1 MNPSVK
7 TKTLIQEIAEWSS
20 ALKFDEIPGRVI
32 EKAKLQILSV
42 LAAIH
47 SSAQTRAGKILID
60 TAKEFYG
67 PGKSTL
73 LPSGE
78 KASLSAAALSWAGL
92 SVAQD
97 YDCYLLFGHTGHS
110 AVSASLLTGE
120 FCDADAKEM
129 LCAQVIAN
137 EIEGRI
143 GASVLLGPHN
153 GQSWSFIHL
162 IGAAASASRLLG
174 LDAAKT
180 SQALAISF
188 YQPTYV
194 LIPGFMGPDSKLLT
208 SATPTMIGM
217 QAAFLARKG
226 FTGALDILENHQ
238 GFFNHFAYY
247 PLPMMV
253 SGLGKTWVTDT
264 LAYKIY
270 PGCAYID
277 TAVDSMFAIIDQYK
291 KDAGEDLD
299 ADQIDQIMVE
309 ATALTVEMDNLSKVG
324 ISFDP
329 LNPVSINFSIPGN
342 IALALI
348 HGKLSGAELREENL
362 EQDPDRIMKL
372 ANKVRLVHNLEMTVE
387 MMQKM
392 NPALRIPELFRE
404 LSLLKL
410 YQAQRRINRQYGRR
424 MGLEWQEL
432 KKFLQKQGKTL
443 FNDLERGVRMR
454 LGNWLIRAP
463 GEKWSWSL
471 ADADLENFT
480 MPFSAR
486 VTVSLKN
493 GKTLAHRQDIPNG
506 GPGQPLEERKKLVLE
521 KFSREAGPA
530 LGEKNAKKVSEKI
543 LDFENI
549 RGAGKLL
556 EELCEG

>member
-1 MNPSVK
+1 MNTALK

-20 ALKFDEIPGRVI
+20 ALKFDEIPGRI
-32 EKAKLQILSV
+32 IDKAKLQILSV

-47 SSAQTRAGKILID
+47 SSARTRAGKILIE

-73 LPSGE
+73 LPGGD
-78 KASLSAAALSWAGL
+78 KASISAAALCWAGL

-120 FCDADAKEM
+120 FSGANAREI

-153 GQSWSFIHL
+153 GQGWSFIHL
-162 IGAAASASRLLG
+162 IGAAAAASRLLG
-174 LDAAKT
+174 LDAEKT
-180 SQALAISF
+180 SQALAVSF

-194 LIPGFMGPDSKLLT
+194 LYPGFMGPDSKLLT
-208 SATPTMIGM
+208 SATPTVVGM
-217 QAAFLARKG
+217 QAAFLAQKG

-253 SGLGKTWVTDT
+253 SGLGKAWVTDT

-277 TAVDSMFAIIDQYK
+277 TTVDSMFEIIGQHK
-291 KDAGEDLD
+291 KETGKELD
-299 ADQIDQIMVE
+299 ADDIAQITVE

-342 IALALI
+342 IALSVI

-362 EQDPDRIMKL
+362 EKDAERIMKL
-372 ANKVRLVHNLEMTVE
+372 AGKVRLVHNLEMTAD
-387 MMQKM
+387 MMKQM

-404 LSLLKL
+404 LSLLRMFS
-410 YQAQRRINRQYGRR
+410 AQRRITRQYGRR
-424 MGLEWQEL
+424 MGLEWQEV
-432 KKFLQKQGKTL
+432 KKYLREHGREIFG
-443 FNDLERGVRMR
+443 DLERGARLR
-454 LGNWLIRAP
+454 LGNWLIREP
-463 GEKWSWSL
+463 GEKWEWSL

-486 VTVSLKN
+486 VTVALKN
-493 GKTLAHRQDIPNG
+493 GKTLEHRQDIPNG
-506 GPGQPLEERKKLVLE
+506 GPGQPMEQRQKLVVE

-530 LGEKNAKKVSEKI
+530 LGEKTVRKVSEKI
-543 LDFENI
+543 LDFENM